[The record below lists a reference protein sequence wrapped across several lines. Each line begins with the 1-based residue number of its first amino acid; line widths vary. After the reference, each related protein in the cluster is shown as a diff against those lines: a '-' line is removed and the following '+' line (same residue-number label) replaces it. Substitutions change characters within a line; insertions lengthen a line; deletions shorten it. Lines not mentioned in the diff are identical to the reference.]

1 MQKMPGRNGGQ
12 LNRPEK
18 GESGNPKGRPPG
30 STSLKA
36 IADKILDGVITVE
49 EAEGKYSKMTRREAM
64 LLRIIQDAVDDE
76 DPNVRLKAAQIVMD
90 RTEGKPLQKGEF
102 EHSLGEQTAQ
112 TVLKISFRP
121 PEDEQPIAS
130 PVPQKPKGAR
140 KKG

>member
-12 LNRPEK
+12 LNRLEK

-102 EHSLGEQTAQ
+102 EHNLGEQTAQ
-112 TVLKISFRP
+112 TILKISFRP